1 MLWAVTSDLMAPG
14 LDDYQPFFD
23 AIRLADHELL
33 EARRSYDWARI
44 EQARSELRRAIEQ
57 LVSFIVR

>member
-1 MLWAVTSDLMAPG
+1 MAPG

-23 AIRLADHELL
+23 NIRAADQELHEAL
-33 EARRSYDWARI
+33 RSYDWTRI

>member
-1 MLWAVTSDLMAPG
+1 MVTSDLMAPG

-23 AIRLADHELL
+23 AIRLADQELL

-44 EQARSELRRAIEQ
+44 EQARTELRRAIEQ

>member
-1 MLWAVTSDLMAPG
+1 MAPG

-23 AIRLADHELL
+23 AIRAADQELL

-44 EQARSELRRAIEQ
+44 EQARAELRRVVEQ
-57 LVSFIVR
+57 LVDFIVR

>member
-1 MLWAVTSDLMAPG
+1 MAPG

-23 AIRLADHELL
+23 AIRLADQELL

>member
-1 MLWAVTSDLMAPG
+1 MAPG

-23 AIRLADHELL
+23 AIRAADQELL
-33 EARRSYDWARI
+33 EARRSYDWQRI

-57 LVSFIVR
+57 LYAYIVR